1 MKGIKKILVPLDFSE
16 CSRHAFYYALDMA
29 SAGGAELILLHV
41 IDVELLDTI
50 SGLKLCSKAK
60 AKKSMERNAKKEF
73 DRLRKEA
80 AKKLGRAT
88 SGEIIEEG
96 IPFLH
101 ILHKTKDLD
110 ADLIIMG
117 SFGTSSPMKR
127 LFFGSTAEKVLRAS
141 QIPVLCIPLPQ
152 PIEG

>member
-60 AKKSMERNAKKEF
+60 AKRKK
-73 DRLRKEA
+73 
-80 AKKLGRAT
+80 
-88 SGEIIEEG
+88 
-96 IPFLH
+96 
-101 ILHKTKDLD
+101 
-110 ADLIIMG
+110 
-117 SFGTSSPMKR
+117 
-127 LFFGSTAEKVLRAS
+127 
-141 QIPVLCIPLPQ
+141 
-152 PIEG
+152 